1 MLLSKLFKGAPDL
14 EIEQLSIDSRL
25 SMKNAIFFC
34 LDGIKYDGHDYIEE
48 AIKNGAKVIVYSKEQ
63 EQKFKAIY
71 IKVSPK
77 ELQTIRER
85 MESVGIQN
93 LSAYMLKMAMNGFI
107 IQLDMSDMK
116 EVLRLMKINSNNLNQ
131 YAKKAN
137 ETGSIYKEDIKELM
151 VIHKELIQMLGEILE
166 RLGSI
171 E

>member
-1 MLLSKLFKGAPDL
+1 MT
-14 EIEQLSIDSRL
+14 R
-25 SMKNAIFFC
+25 
-34 LDGIKYDGHDYIEE
+34 
-48 AIKNGAKVIVYSKEQ
+48 AKS
-63 EQKFKAIY
+63 KAIY

-93 LSAYMLKMAMNGFI
+93 LSAYMLKMAMNGFV
-107 IQLDMSDMK
+107 IQLDLADMK

-151 VIHKELIQMLGEILE
+151 VIHKELLQMLGEMLE
-166 RLGSI
+166 RLGNI

>member
-1 MLLSKLFKGAPDL
+1 MAVEKS
-14 EIEQLSIDSRL
+14 
-25 SMKNAIFFC
+25 
-34 LDGIKYDGHDYIEE
+34 
-48 AIKNGAKVIVYSKEQ
+48 
-63 EQKFKAIY
+63 KAIY

-131 YAKKAN
+131 YMKRAN
-137 ETGSIYKEDIKELM
+137 ETGSIYIEDIKELM
-151 VIHKELIQMLGEILE
+151 MIHKELLQMLGEVLDK
-166 RLGSI
+166 LGSI

>member
-1 MLLSKLFKGAPDL
+1 MTVEKS
-14 EIEQLSIDSRL
+14 
-25 SMKNAIFFC
+25 
-34 LDGIKYDGHDYIEE
+34 
-48 AIKNGAKVIVYSKEQ
+48 
-63 EQKFKAIY
+63 KAIY

-131 YAKKAN
+131 YTKRAN
-137 ETGSIYKEDIKELM
+137 ETGSIYIEDIKELM
-151 VIHKELIQMLGEILE
+151 MIHKELLQMLGTILDK
-166 RLGSI
+166 LGSI

>member
-1 MLLSKLFKGAPDL
+1 MTREKS
-14 EIEQLSIDSRL
+14 
-25 SMKNAIFFC
+25 
-34 LDGIKYDGHDYIEE
+34 
-48 AIKNGAKVIVYSKEQ
+48 
-63 EQKFKAIY
+63 KAIY

-93 LSAYMLKMAMNGFI
+93 LSAYMLKMAMNGFV
-107 IQLDMSDMK
+107 IQLDLSDMK

-137 ETGSIYKEDIKELM
+137 ETGSIDKEDIKELM
-151 VIHKELIQMLGEILE
+151 ATHKELLQMLGEMLE
-166 RLGSI
+166 RLGNI

>member
-1 MLLSKLFKGAPDL
+1 MPLEKSKG
-14 EIEQLSIDSRL
+14 
-25 SMKNAIFFC
+25 
-34 LDGIKYDGHDYIEE
+34 
-48 AIKNGAKVIVYSKEQ
+48 
-63 EQKFKAIY
+63 IY

-77 ELQTIRER
+77 EMQAIRER

-93 LSAYMLKMAMNGFI
+93 LSAYMLKMAMNGFV
-107 IQLDMSDMK
+107 IQLDLSDMK

-151 VIHKELIQMLGEILE
+151 AIHKELLQMLGEMLE
-166 RLGSI
+166 RLGNI

>member
-1 MLLSKLFKGAPDL
+1 MSSEKTKVINL
-14 EIEQLSIDSRL
+14 RL
-25 SMKNAIFFC
+25 SAM
-34 LDGIKYDGHDYIEE
+34 
-48 AIKNGAKVIVYSKEQ
+48 
-63 EQKFKAIY
+63 
-71 IKVSPK
+71 
-77 ELQTIRER
+77 ELQAIRER

-107 IQLDMSDMK
+107 IQLDMSAMK

-151 VIHKELIQMLGEILE
+151 GMHKELLQMLGEMLE

>member
-1 MLLSKLFKGAPDL
+1 MPPEKS
-14 EIEQLSIDSRL
+14 
-25 SMKNAIFFC
+25 
-34 LDGIKYDGHDYIEE
+34 
-48 AIKNGAKVIVYSKEQ
+48 
-63 EQKFKAIY
+63 KAIY

-77 ELQTIRER
+77 EIQVIRER

-93 LSAYMLKMAMNGFI
+93 MSAYMLKMAINGFI

-137 ETGSIYKEDIKELM
+137 ETGSIYKEDIRELM
-151 VIHKELIQMLGEILE
+151 GMHKELLQMLGEMLE
-166 RLGSI
+166 RLGRI

>member
-1 MLLSKLFKGAPDL
+1 MSPEKTKVINL
-14 EIEQLSIDSRL
+14 RL
-25 SMKNAIFFC
+25 SAR
-34 LDGIKYDGHDYIEE
+34 
-48 AIKNGAKVIVYSKEQ
+48 
-63 EQKFKAIY
+63 
-71 IKVSPK
+71 
-77 ELQTIRER
+77 ELQAIRER

-93 LSAYMLKMAMNGFI
+93 MSAYMLKMAMNGFI

-137 ETGSIYKEDIKELM
+137 ETGSIYKEDIKELVGM
-151 VIHKELIQMLGEILE
+151 HKELLQMLGEMLE

>member
-1 MLLSKLFKGAPDL
+1 MTREKS
-14 EIEQLSIDSRL
+14 
-25 SMKNAIFFC
+25 
-34 LDGIKYDGHDYIEE
+34 
-48 AIKNGAKVIVYSKEQ
+48 
-63 EQKFKAIY
+63 KAIY

-93 LSAYMLKMAMNGFI
+93 LSAYMLKMAMNGFV
-107 IQLDMSDMK
+107 IQLDLADMK

-151 VIHKELIQMLGEILE
+151 AIHKELLQMLGEMLE
-166 RLGSI
+166 RLGNI

>member
-1 MLLSKLFKGAPDL
+1 MSPEK
-14 EIEQLSIDSRL
+14 S
-25 SMKNAIFFC
+25 
-34 LDGIKYDGHDYIEE
+34 
-48 AIKNGAKVIVYSKEQ
+48 
-63 EQKFKAIY
+63 KAIY

-107 IQLDMSDMK
+107 IQLDMSEMK

-131 YAKKAN
+131 YVKKAN
-137 ETGSIYKEDIKELM
+137 ETGSIYKEDIKDLM
-151 VIHKELIQMLGEILE
+151 AMHKELLQMLGEMLE
-166 RLGSI
+166 RLGNI

>member
-1 MLLSKLFKGAPDL
+1 MSPEK
-14 EIEQLSIDSRL
+14 S
-25 SMKNAIFFC
+25 
-34 LDGIKYDGHDYIEE
+34 
-48 AIKNGAKVIVYSKEQ
+48 
-63 EQKFKAIY
+63 KAIY

-93 LSAYMLKMAMNGFI
+93 LSAYMLKMAMSGFI

-131 YAKKAN
+131 YVKKAN
-137 ETGSIYKEDIKELM
+137 ETGSIYKEDIKDLM
-151 VIHKELIQMLGEILE
+151 AMHKELLQMLGEMLE
-166 RLGSI
+166 RLGNI

>member
-1 MLLSKLFKGAPDL
+1 MSPEK
-14 EIEQLSIDSRL
+14 S
-25 SMKNAIFFC
+25 
-34 LDGIKYDGHDYIEE
+34 
-48 AIKNGAKVIVYSKEQ
+48 
-63 EQKFKAIY
+63 KAIY

-93 LSAYMLKMAMNGFI
+93 LSAYMLKMALNGFI

-131 YAKKAN
+131 YVKKAN
-137 ETGSIYKEDIKELM
+137 ETGSIYKEDIKDLM
-151 VIHKELIQMLGEILE
+151 AMHKELLQMLGEMLE
-166 RLGSI
+166 RLGNI

>member
-1 MLLSKLFKGAPDL
+1 MPPEKS
-14 EIEQLSIDSRL
+14 
-25 SMKNAIFFC
+25 
-34 LDGIKYDGHDYIEE
+34 
-48 AIKNGAKVIVYSKEQ
+48 
-63 EQKFKAIY
+63 KAIY
-71 IKVSPK
+71 IKVSPR
-77 ELQTIRER
+77 ELQAIRER

-116 EVLRLMKINSNNLNQ
+116 EILRLMKLNSNNLNQ

-151 VIHKELIQMLGEILE
+151 ATHKELLQMLGEILE

>member
-1 MLLSKLFKGAPDL
+1 MSPEK
-14 EIEQLSIDSRL
+14 S
-25 SMKNAIFFC
+25 
-34 LDGIKYDGHDYIEE
+34 
-48 AIKNGAKVIVYSKEQ
+48 
-63 EQKFKAIY
+63 KAIY

-93 LSAYMLKMAMNGFI
+93 LSAYMLKMAMNVFI

-131 YAKKAN
+131 YVKKAN
-137 ETGSIYKEDIKELM
+137 ETGSIYKEDIKDLM
-151 VIHKELIQMLGEILE
+151 AMHKELLQMLGEMLE
-166 RLGSI
+166 RLGNI